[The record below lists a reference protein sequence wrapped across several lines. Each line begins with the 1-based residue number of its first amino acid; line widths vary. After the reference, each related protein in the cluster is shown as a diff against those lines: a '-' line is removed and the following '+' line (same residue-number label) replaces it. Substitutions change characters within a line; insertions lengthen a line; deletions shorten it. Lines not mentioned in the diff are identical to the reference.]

1 MRSVSSGNTRHSEEY
16 WFQEARAE
24 TLRTSKS
31 SRTTWSPLRLILMS
45 VLWLSH
51 FRTGGS
57 CGGAIGWQRLPVRKT
72 PRDGWLIMH
81 DTKNV
86 CVYPQIWLRGRVRF
100 LLSFSSETR
109 FTGLERIE
117 GRQVDRGSKGQTVDR
132 PAWVRVSVGVILKR
146 T

>member
-1 MRSVSSGNTRHSEEY
+1 
-16 WFQEARAE
+16 
-24 TLRTSKS
+24 
-31 SRTTWSPLRLILMS
+31 
-45 VLWLSH
+45 
-51 FRTGGS
+51 
-57 CGGAIGWQRLPVRKT
+57 
-72 PRDGWLIMH
+72 MH

-100 LLSFSSETR
+100 LLSFSLETR
-109 FTGLERIE
+109 FTGLERIP